1 MSKTNQIMTP
11 VEIKIELMK
20 KGITQ
25 TEISNRCDV
34 TLPMV
39 SHVINGKTKYLMY
52 GQSRLIMEEISRV
65 IEKPVSEIW
74 KIPEML
80 N

>member
-1 MSKTNQIMTP
+1 MTP

-39 SHVINGKTKYLMY
+39 SHVIHGKIKYLMY
-52 GQSRLIMEEISRV
+52 GQSKQIMEEIARV
-65 IEKPVSEIW
+65 IEKPVTEIW
-74 KIPEML
+74 NIPEML